1 MRLEIITPETK
12 VFEGEVTAVQ
22 LPGKDGLFQVLNNH
36 SPIIS
41 TLTEGTVKID
51 LVEAI
56 EAKKVSKLNKLIQ
69 VDGSNKIIR
78 VDVKGGVIEMLN
90 NKLIILAE

>member
-22 LPGKDGLFQVLNNH
+22 LPGQDGLFQVLNNH

-41 TLTEGTVKID
+41 TLTAGTVKID
-51 LVEAI
+51 LAQAI
-56 EAKKVSKLNKLIQ
+56 EAKKATKLNKLIQ
-69 VDGSNKIIR
+69 VDSSNKIIR
-78 VDVKGGVIEMLN
+78 VAVKGGVIEMLN
-90 NKLIILAE
+90 NKLVILAE

>member
-1 MRLEIITPETK
+1 MQLEIITPETK

-22 LPGKDGLFQVLNNH
+22 LPGQDGLFQVLNNH

-41 TLTEGTVKID
+41 TLTKGTVKID
-51 LVEAI
+51 LAEAI
-56 EAKKVSKLNKLIQ
+56 GAKKVSKLHQLIQ

-78 VDVKGGVIEMLN
+78 IDVKGGVIEMLN
-90 NKLIILAE
+90 NKLTILAE